1 MEQKKPDNGPMPL
14 SYGGMERLT
23 DLNIICREFY
33 FVRTSRK
40 LFEQIHNK
48 DSPS

>member
-14 SYGGMERLT
+14 SYERMERLT
-23 DLNIICREFY
+23 DLNIKCREMY
-33 FVRTSRK
+33 YVRTSRK